1 MKVEI
6 VKDGI
11 DAGQPGKARYRTVE
25 ADGAPM
31 RVRVIDADSPSFAA
45 DFQAAF
51 RANVRRIRREG
62 RALDLAAE

>member
-11 DAGQPGKARYRTVE
+11 DAGQAGKARYRTVD

-31 RVRVIDADSPSFAA
+31 RVRVVDADSPNFAA

-51 RANVRRIRREG
+51 RANVRRIRRDS
-62 RALDLAAE
+62 RALAVAAE